1 MVLNQWLALIM
12 LRATGP
18 WCVHQSE
25 SRELKKQYYHAWIFL
40 RRFRDSR
47 ENFKGW
53 FYWELRS
60 QCWTFS
66 VVSIRRFESSRSN
79 ELYFDIYLTDFVIL
93 WCTLLP
99 LEVFLKCLTAPL
111 PFHYLCVHFCK
122 FDLCHGC
129 IFYKRGWFSF
139 FGDEHAPTEVEIH
152 SFGVCR
158 F

>member
-1 MVLNQWLALIM
+1 MVLDQWLALIM

-40 RRFRDSR
+40 RGFRDSH

-66 VVSIRRFESSRSN
+66 VVSIRRFEFSRSN

-93 WCTLLP
+93 SMHIASIRSLFKMPHRSTTFACISVNLTFVMA
-99 LEVFLKCLTAPL
+99 VFFISAVGFLFSVTSTRQPRW
-111 PFHYLCVHFCK
+111 K
-122 FDLCHGC
+122 FIRLVYVG
-129 IFYKRGWFSF
+129 FNKG
-139 FGDEHAPTEVEIH
+139 
-152 SFGVCR
+152 
-158 F
+158 